1 MRFSPGSWI
10 LAALLVCTSFMVD
23 TTTATAAED
32 GGAEAARIG
41 KTIDGFMLK
50 NQFGKEYS
58 LQDFAGK
65 DAVVVVFLGTECP
78 LAKLYARRL
87 AELDKSFDDAR
98 VSIVGI
104 DSNQQ
109 DSIQEIAAFAQRNQ
123 LEFPI
128 LKDPGNA
135 IADKFGAIRTPE
147 VFVLNKDRVVS
158 YWGRIDDQHGF
169 ADGVG
174 YQRREPTRNDLEE
187 AVNELLAGKA
197 VSVPTTV
204 AMGCHIGRVH
214 QADNNSEV
222 TYSNQI
228 ARLFQNHCVECHRKG
243 QIGPFEMTSYADV
256 VGWGE
261 MIREVVDQGRMP
273 PWHANPTHGHFAND
287 LSLSDEQKKLI
298 ATWVENG
305 CPEGDPA
312 QLPEPKHCT
321 EGWAIGKPDEVIY
334 MRDEPVAVPAE
345 GVIDYYHFVVDP
357 GWKEDKWIM
366 ATEAKPSSPET
377 VHHILVLVQPPAGE
391 RSASRGGGRR
401 GGSIGSGSL
410 IAAYAPGMN
419 PLIHTDGATAL
430 HIKAGSKLVF
440 QMHYTPNGT
449 PQKDRSY
456 CGFKF
461 ADPAQVKNVARSTS
475 VSSMLFKIPPGDP
488 DYSVAAE
495 TKFESDALLANMT
508 PHMHTRGKAF
518 RYEATYPDGN
528 KEILLDVPAYDF
540 NWQTTYYLREPK
552 RIPKGTTL
560 VCTAHWDNSEN
571 NLSNPDPTK
580 AVTWGDQTFE
590 EMMIGFYV
598 EVYPKDQVPVRPSGG
613 RDAQLDPKK
622 LFQTFDANDDGKLS
636 KEELPGRAQQLFK
649 VVDKDG
655 NGSVSQ
661 EELEVLLK
669 LFRGGRS
676 ED

>member
-1 MRFSPGSWI
+1 MQFARCFWI
-10 LAALLVCTSFMVD
+10 LSTLLVCASL
-23 TTTATAAED
+23 AINASLSNAAEVD
-32 GGAEAARIG
+32 RVGR
-41 KTIDGFMLK
+41 TIDAFSLK
-50 NQFGKEYS
+50 SQFGKEYS
-58 LQDFAGK
+58 LKEFAGK
-65 DAVVVVFLGTECP
+65 EAIVVVFLGTECP
-78 LAKLYARRL
+78 LAKLYASRL
-87 AELDKSFDDAR
+87 AELDAKFDDAR
-98 VSIVGI
+98 VAIVGI

-109 DSIQEIAAFAQRNQ
+109 DSIQEIAAFAQRNH

-128 LKDPGNA
+128 LKDPGNVV
-135 IADKFGAIRTPE
+135 ADKFGAIRTPE

-158 YWGRIDDQHGF
+158 YWGRIDDQYGF

-174 YQRREPTRNDLEE
+174 YQRREPTRNDLEA
-187 AVNELLAGKA
+187 AVTEVLAGKT

-214 QADNNSEV
+214 QANGDSKV

-243 QIGPFEMTSYADV
+243 QIGPFEMTSYEDV

-273 PWHANPTHGHFAND
+273 PWHANPAHGHFANN
-287 LSLSDEQKKLI
+287 LSLNDEQKNLI

-312 QLPEPKHCT
+312 QLPEPKQFA
-321 EGWAIGKPDEVIY
+321 EGWAIGEPDEVVY

-357 GWKEDKWIM
+357 GWKEDKWII

-377 VHHILVLVQPPAGE
+377 VHHILVLVQPPAGA
-391 RSASRGGGRR
+391 RSGLGGGGRR
-401 GGSIGSGSL
+401 GGGSIGSGSL

-419 PLIHTDGATAL
+419 PLINTDGATAM
-430 HIKAGSKLVF
+430 HVKAGSKLVF

-449 PQKDRSY
+449 PQQDRSY

-475 VSSMLFKIPPGDP
+475 VSSMLFSIPPGDP
-488 DYSVAAE
+488 DYSIASE
-495 TKFESDALLANMT
+495 TKFEHDVMLANMT
-508 PHMHTRGKAF
+508 PHMHTRGKAI

-540 NWQTTYYLREPK
+540 NWQTTYNLKEPK

-580 AVTWGDQTFE
+580 AVTWGDQTWE

-598 EVYPKDQVPVRPSGG
+598 EVYPKDQVPARPSGA

-622 LFQTFDANDDGKLS
+622 MFKAFDANGDGKLS

-655 NGSVSQ
+655 DGGVSEQ
-661 EELEVLLK
+661 ELEVLLK
-669 LFRGGRS
+669 LFRGRS
-676 ED
+676 EN